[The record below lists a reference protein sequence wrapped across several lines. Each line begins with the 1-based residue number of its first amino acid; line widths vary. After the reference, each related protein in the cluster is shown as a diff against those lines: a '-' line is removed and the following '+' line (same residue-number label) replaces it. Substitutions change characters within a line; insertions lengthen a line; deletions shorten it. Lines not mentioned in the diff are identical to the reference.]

1 MAIPIITNLDGGAS
15 VQLQN
20 MLLHI
25 LTSDP
30 GSPVQGQFWFNSG
43 SKVARFHDGTATQT
57 LAMLSTR
64 LDQFAAP
71 TSALAMNGNKITGL
85 ATPTA
90 SGDAATWDWVN
101 SVVNG
106 YDWKQSVAAAST
118 GAIAFSGSA
127 PDTLDGVTLAVGS
140 RVLLKAQTGG
150 VDNGIYVVSS
160 LGTGADG
167 TWVRAS
173 DASSSAMVTT
183 GMTVFVDGGTANGS
197 TSWSLVTASPTL
209 GTTALVFTQTSGQ
222 GSYTGSN
229 LGTGTVIY
237 AGSSGNQFQFNSLA
251 SGNTAIGLALAAG
264 TITATFAPGNV
275 DKNALGGSVLSVANG
290 GTGSATQ
297 NFADLSTTQTIGGA
311 KTFSSTIT
319 GNVSGTAANV
329 TGTVAVANGGTGQTT
344 VQAAINSLVGG
355 AGSSGQV
362 LRSNGTNV
370 VMAALAS
377 TDLPATIAADTTGTA
392 ANVTGTVAVA
402 NGGTG
407 AVTAP
412 LARAALSAAVLGANS
427 DITSLSGLTTALTV
441 GQGGTGATT
450 LTGFVYGNGAGAFT
464 ASTTI
469 AGSAIS
475 GNISGTAANVTGTV
489 AITNGGTGQTTR
501 QLGLNAIAGA
511 VTSGLVMRG
520 DGTNVGMGSLLSS
533 DLPATIAANTSGT
546 AAGLSA
552 TLAVASGGTGATTAP
567 LARAALSA
575 AVLGAN
581 SDITSL
587 SGLTTALTVA
597 QGGTGAATAAGSKTN
612 LGFMG
617 RYAVNNTAGA
627 SSTVNHLLN
636 TTDITVSVWELSG
649 SKRMVMCE
657 VDITDANHIVVYT
670 ANSPSAGAY
679 RIVVMG

>member
-25 LTSDP
+25 LAADP

-43 SKVARFHDGTATQT
+43 SKVAKIHDGATVQS

-118 GAIAFSGSA
+118 GTIAFSGSA
-127 PDTLDGVTLAVGS
+127 PSTLDGVTLAVGS
-140 RVLLKAQTGG
+140 RVLLKAQAGG

-160 LGTGADG
+160 LGTGSNG

-173 DASSSAMVTT
+173 DASSSATVTT
-183 GMTVFVDGGTANGS
+183 GMTVFVDQGTSNGS
-197 TSWSLVTASPTL
+197 SSWSLVTANPVL

-222 GSYTGSN
+222 GGYTGSN
-229 LGTGTVIY
+229 LGTGTAVY
-237 AGSSGNQFQFNSLA
+237 AGASGNQFQFNSLA

-275 DKNALGGSVLSVANG
+275 DKNTLGGSALSVANG
-290 GTGSATQ
+290 GTGSTTQ
-297 NFADLSTTQTIGGA
+297 NFVDLSTTQTIAGT
-311 KTFSSTIT
+311 KTFSSQIT
-319 GNVSGTAANV
+319 GSVSGTAANV

-377 TDLPATIAADTTGTA
+377 TDLPATIAASTTGTA
-392 ANVTGTVAVA
+392 ANVTGTVAIT

-407 AVTAP
+407 ATTAP

-450 LTGFVYGNGAGAFT
+450 LTGFVYGNGAGALT

-475 GNISGTAANVTGTV
+475 GAISGTAANVTGTV
-489 AITNGGTGQTTR
+489 AIANGGTGQTTR
-501 QLGLNAIAGA
+501 QLALNAIAGA
-511 VTSGLVMRG
+511 VTSGQVMRG
-520 DGTNVGMGSLLSS
+520 DGTNVGMGSLLST
-533 DLPATIAANTSGT
+533 DLPASIAANTSGT

-552 TLAVASGGTGATTAP
+552 TLAVASGGTGATTAL
-567 LARAALSA
+567 LARSNLSA
-575 AVLGAN
+575 AALGAN

-587 SGLTTALTVA
+587 SGLTTALSVA
-597 QGGTGAATAAGSKTN
+597 QGGTGAANAAGAKTN

-617 RYAVNNTAGA
+617 RWAVNNTAGT
-627 SSTVNHLLN
+627 STTVTHGLG

-657 VDITDANHIVVYT
+657 VDITDANNIVVYT